1 MSRIPS
7 LSFRLSTSFSLKP
20 PLEADVG
27 PGSGVLVGRTSTERD
42 ETQAVFMGKMAERPY
57 SSVWLDTRGAH
68 VVYLM
73 GKRRSGK
80 SYTLGALAEALV
92 SGGWLRQGGM
102 RQGVLILDTMNVYL
116 TMPFSAG
123 ELSEEDQS
131 SEASRWKLPPESVP
145 VALFHP
151 RGTTTPPG
159 LRSTE
164 FTLRPSDLQA
174 EEWCGLFDADPFADP
189 LGHLMTELHGKVA
202 LDGYY
207 DAETEQHVPAKPDF
221 GLEDLLSALAAD
233 PALDQYHTDTKEA
246 LRRRL
251 EVLRRLPL
259 FSDAGS
265 SVSQLLEPNV
275 VTVLLLRDL
284 DQQIRSVLVGF
295 VVRKVMQGRA
305 QAEQSERMLP
315 IYSSRAKKLAS
326 TDPGGAEEAK
336 RLAAE
341 CRSLAESGLPRSWI
355 LIDEAHNYIPRSG
368 FAASRKPLKKY
379 VDEGRNLGLSI
390 VVATQQPSGLEP
402 SIQRNADV
410 LFVHSLSHRDDI
422 RAASG
427 MLNTAVPEEVMLG
440 TKTRIDGPRAFEVT
454 LRNLPVGYA
463 LVSNDKLNRVLPVLV
478 RPRTTIHG
486 GQAY

>member
-1 MSRIPS
+1 MTRIPN

-20 PLEADVG
+20 PLEADQG
-27 PGSGVLVGRTSTERD
+27 PGNGVLVGRTSSQTD
-42 ETQAVFMGKMAERPY
+42 ESQAIFVGKVAERPY
-57 SSVWLDTRGAH
+57 SGVWLDTRGAH

-92 SGGWLRQGGM
+92 SEGWLRQGAMG
-102 RQGVLILDTMNVYL
+102 QGVLILDTMNVYL
-116 TMPFSAG
+116 TMPFSAA
-123 ELSEEDQS
+123 ELPDEEHAK
-131 SEASRWKLPPESVP
+131 ETSRWKLPRESVA

-207 DAETEQHVPAKPDF
+207 DAEAGQHRPAQPGF
-221 GLEDLLSALAAD
+221 GLEDLLKALAAD

-259 FSDAGS
+259 FSGSGS
-265 SVSQLLEPNV
+265 SVSHLLQPNV

-315 IYSSRAKKLAS
+315 IYTSRAKQLAS
-326 TDPGGAEEAK
+326 TDPRRAEEAEQ
-336 RLAAE
+336 LAAE
-341 CRSLAESGLPRSWI
+341 CRLLAESGLPRSWI

-440 TKTRIDGPRAFEVT
+440 TKTRIDGSRVFEVA

-463 LVSNDKLNRVLPVLV
+463 LVSNDRLNRLLPVLV
-478 RPRTTIHG
+478 RPRTTVHG

>member
-1 MSRIPS
+1 MTSIPK
-7 LSFRLSTSFSLKP
+7 LSFRLSTSFSLTP
-20 PLEADVG
+20 PLEADRG
-27 PGSGVLVGRTSTERD
+27 PGGGLLIGRTGQQD
-42 ETQAVFMGKMAERPY
+42 EEPQAVFVGKAAERPY

-92 SGGWLRQGGM
+92 SGGWLRQGEPK
-102 RQGVLILDTMNVYL
+102 QGILILDTMNVYL
-116 TMPFSAG
+116 TMPFAAA
-123 ELSEEDQS
+123 EVPDEDDS
-131 SEASRWKLPPESVP
+131 SEAARWKLPEESVP

-159 LRSTE
+159 LRSNE
-164 FTLRPSDLQA
+164 FTLRPADLQA
-174 EEWCGLFDADPFADP
+174 EEWCGLFDVDPFADP

-207 DAETEQHVPAKPDF
+207 DGDADEEIPADPSF
-221 GLEDLLSALAAD
+221 SLEDLLRALSTD
-233 PALDQYHTDTKEA
+233 PALDQYHSDTKEA

-259 FSDAGS
+259 FSDSGS
-265 SVSQLLEPNV
+265 NVSQLLVPNL

-284 DQQIRSVLVGF
+284 DQQLRSVLVGF

-305 QAEQSERMLP
+305 HAEQSERMLP
-315 IYSSRAKKLAS
+315 IYTSRAR
-326 TDPGGAEEAK
+326 
-336 RLAAE
+336 RLAATDPAGAREAERLADE
-341 CRSLAESGLPRSWI
+341 CRSAAESGLPRSWI

-422 RAASG
+422 RAADG

-440 TKTRIDGPRAFEVT
+440 SKTRVAGPRVFEVA
-454 LRNLPVGYA
+454 LRNLPAGYA
-463 LVSNDKLNRVLPVLV
+463 LVSNDKLNRLLPVRV
-478 RPRTTIHG
+478 RPRTTVHG
-486 GQAY
+486 GRAY

>member
-1 MSRIPS
+1 MSGPPN

-20 PLEADVG
+20 PLEADRG
-27 PGSGVLVGRTSTERD
+27 PGDGVLVGRTTAGD
-42 ETQAVFMGKMAERPY
+42 EEHQAIFVGKAAERPY
-57 SSVWLDTRGAH
+57 PSVWLDTRGAH

-92 SGGWLRQGGM
+92 SEGWLCQGEP

-116 TMPFSAG
+116 TMPFLAVDV
-123 ELSEEDQS
+123 LDDDFRA
-131 SEASRWKLPPESVP
+131 EAANWRLPSESVP
-145 VALFHP
+145 VTLFHP
-151 RGTTTPPG
+151 RGTTMPPG
-159 LRSTE
+159 LSSTE
-164 FTLRPSDLQA
+164 FTLRPADLQV
-174 EEWCGLFDADPFADP
+174 EEWCGLFDIDPFADP

-202 LDGYY
+202 IDGYY
-207 DAETEQHVPAKPDF
+207 DGDAKQQVLPNPDF
-221 GLEDLLSALAAD
+221 ALQDLLRGLAVD
-233 PALDQYHTDTKEA
+233 HALDRYHTDTKEA

-251 EVLRRLPL
+251 DVLRRLPL
-259 FSDAGS
+259 FSDTGS
-265 SVSQLLEPNV
+265 NVSQLLVPNLI
-275 VTVLLLRDL
+275 TVLLLRDL
-284 DQQIRSVLVGF
+284 DQQMRSVLVGF

-305 QAEQSERMLP
+305 KAEQSERMLP
-315 IYSSRAKKLAS
+315 IHVSRAKRLAA
-326 TDPGGAEEAK
+326 TDPTQAEEAE

-341 CRSLAESGLPRSWI
+341 CRSAAEAGLPRSWI

-422 RAASG
+422 RAAEG
-427 MLNTAVPEEVMLG
+427 MLNTAVPEEVMIG
-440 TKTRIDGPRAFEVT
+440 TKTRIEGPKAFEGA
-454 LRNLPVGYA
+454 LRNLPAGYA
-463 LVSNDKLNRVLPVLV
+463 LVSNDKLNRLLPVRV
-478 RPRTTIHG
+478 RPRTTVHG